1 MKKVWKD
8 FLAFI
13 MTGNVLML
21 AVAFILGGATK
32 AVIDSFV
39 ANIVQP
45 IIGAIVG
52 KRKFTNSFTI
62 GKGVI
67 TWGQFL
73 TDVINLL
80 IIGAVLF
87 LMVKGYDAYHARKVA
102 AGEEPPEEPSEEVI
116 LLRRIADAIA
126 PQKLTG

>member
-1 MKKVWKD
+1 MKKVWKE
-8 FLAFI
+8 FVAFI

-32 AVIDSFV
+32 AVVDSFV
-39 ANIVQP
+39 ANIVNP

-52 KRKFTNSFTI
+52 KPKFTNSVTI

-73 TDVINLL
+73 TDVLNLV

-87 LMVKGYDAYHARKVA
+87 AMVKSYDAYRARKVA
-102 AGEEPPEEPSEEVI
+102 AGEEPEEPTEEVL
-116 LLRRIADAIA
+116 LLRRIADAVA
-126 PQKLTG
+126 PAT

>member
-1 MKKVWKD
+1 MKRLWKD
-8 FLAFI
+8 FVGFI

-32 AVIDSFV
+32 AVVDSFV
-39 ANIVQP
+39 KNVVQP

-52 KRKFTNSFTI
+52 KPEFSNTLKL

-67 TWGQFL
+67 SYGQFF
-73 TDVINLL
+73 TDVLNLV

-87 LMVKGYDAYHARKVA
+87 GIVKLYEAYQARKKA
-102 AGEEPPEEPSEEVI
+102 AGEELEEPGEDVV
-116 LLRRIADAIA
+116 LLREIRDLLAASR
-126 PQKLTG
+126 T

>member
-1 MKKVWKD
+1 MKKVGKE
-8 FLAFI
+8 FVAFI

-21 AVAFILGGATK
+21 AVAFILGVATK
-32 AVIDSFV
+32 AVVDSFV

-45 IIGAIVG
+45 LIGAIVG
-52 KRKFTNSFTI
+52 KPKFTNSFKV

-73 TDVINLL
+73 TDVVNLV
-80 IIGAVLF
+80 IVGAVLF
-87 LMVKGYDAYHARKVA
+87 LIVKAYDTYRARRAA
-102 AGEEPPEEPSEEVI
+102 AGEDTEEPTEEVL

-126 PQKLTG
+126 PQH

>member
-1 MKKVWKD
+1 VKKVWQE

-32 AVIDSFV
+32 AVVDSFV

-52 KRKFTNSFTI
+52 KPTFDNTFKI
-62 GKGVI
+62 GDGVI
-67 TWGQFL
+67 SYGAFITA
-73 TDVINLL
+73 VINLV

-87 LMVKGYDAYHARKVA
+87 LIVKAYDTYRERRKA
-102 AGEEPPEEPSEEVI
+102 SGDEPESPTEEIV
-116 LLRRIADAIA
+116 LLRRIADALDA
-126 PQKLTG
+126 RPAS

>member
-1 MKKVWKD
+1 MKKVWKE
-8 FLAFI
+8 FVGFI

-32 AVIDSFV
+32 AVVDSFV
-39 ANIVQP
+39 TNIVNP
-45 IIGAIVG
+45 IIGAIAG
-52 KRKFTNSFTI
+52 KPKFTNSVTI

-73 TDVINLL
+73 TDVLNLV

-87 LMVKGYDAYHARKVA
+87 AIVKSYDAYRARKVA
-102 AGEEPPEEPSEEVI
+102 AGEEPEEPTEEVI

-126 PQKLTG
+126 PTA